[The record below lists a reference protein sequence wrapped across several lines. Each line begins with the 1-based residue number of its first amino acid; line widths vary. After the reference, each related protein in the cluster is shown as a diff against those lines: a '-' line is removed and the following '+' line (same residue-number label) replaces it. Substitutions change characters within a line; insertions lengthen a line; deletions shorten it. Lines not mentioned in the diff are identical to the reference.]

1 MKETS
6 KETDNNI
13 KDSIESS
20 NNEIP
25 INIINLANLKYENKY
40 TPFKLNLNK
49 VKQKNNGLK
58 KYYNFYFYDN
68 TSQNESENK
77 NDKNNSKENENNIE
91 NNEINENKVSNVNTS
106 SINKNDENIN
116 SSHNSNINNHP
127 FINNLVDLMNVV
139 KEDDENE
146 YTESQDNREDYHSQ
160 TLSADTFGITKF
172 TPRNDSCIKILVID
186 IEKTYISINP
196 KYSYQKIEQKNEEN
210 EPLTKPSEG
219 ISNNGKDNENKDLI
233 VFKEDEIKNP
243 NKNTTYIAK
252 ELLGTGASGQVF
264 KVFCPNDN
272 NYYALKIIKN
282 IENLVK
288 KCFGEIKIISYL
300 NQKDPNDQ
308 YHIIRLY
315 DYFFFCG
322 HLCLVIE
329 LLQKNIFQLLEMNH
343 LEGISLHSIRFI
355 LKQLLQSVDFIHS
368 MKVVHTDLKPENILL
383 SVLKEGQNE
392 NSNVSI
398 LNNQNSQLDSNNN
411 SKISNISLINRRVI
425 VKIGDF
431 GFACPLMRIDNE
443 LYIQSRFY
451 RAPEAILHLKQK
463 TEKVDVW
470 SLGCILGELYL
481 GIPIM
486 PGNSSYDQ
494 LYKINTLIGEI
505 PQDMIEK
512 SFKRDVYFKKDNY
525 TFNYTIKN
533 PEEFYK
539 EYPNVAKKEYEIPRN
554 MKSIDDLINFKKDTI
569 KSKNSLHKSM
579 HDSSFSANSSNTKM
593 DLVALIHLMKG
604 MLQIDPRKRW
614 SCKQCLKHPFLT
626 KEKIDKFISFER
638 NEISQLTSNSF
649 SNKSNFQNNNCHSMI
664 MNNSFNKFQANK
676 GANINRNNTFYGRNF
691 NSNNRNNFSFGNF
704 INNNN
709 NYMQNP
715 YPYIFPNNANLNN
728 NIYQNNFNNNIQGNN
743 NYQNQ
748 RLNSS
753 FSYNNN
759 RINMMYYNNPSLF
772 NFDPNRNVQNFYPY
786 QNNNNFIQNNFR
798 YNNQYFN
805 NRNMPYNYNPYP
817 NIRHNNTFMENSYEK
832 LNISSNSNLSK
843 NSKSKKKLGG
853 NNQQFYKNKMNKNPK
868 EFLFNKENIIVG
880 NLEDNKQDIKIKD
893 NINTQ
898 SSNDENNNE
907 NKDINPEIDK
917 NGDMEDKKS
926 EE

>member
-40 TPFKLNLNK
+40 KPFKLNLNK

-58 KYYNFYFYDN
+58 KYYSFYFYDN
-68 TSQNESENK
+68 TSENESENK
-77 NDKNNSKENENNIE
+77 NDKNNSRENENNIE
-91 NNEINENKVSNVNTS
+91 NNEINEKKVSNVNTS

-116 SSHNSNINNHP
+116 NSHNSNINNHP

-146 YTESQDNREDYHSQ
+146 YSESQDNREDYHSQ

-172 TPRNDSCIKILVID
+172 TPRTDSCIKILVID
-186 IEKTYISINP
+186 IENTYISINP
-196 KYSYQKIEQKNEEN
+196 KYSYGKMEQKNDEN

-233 VFKEDEIKNP
+233 VFKEDEIKNQKT
-243 NKNTTYIAK
+243 NITYIAK

-282 IENLVK
+282 NKNLLK
-288 KCFGEIKIISYL
+288 KCHREIKLISHL
-300 NQKDPNDQ
+300 NQLDPNDQ
-308 YHIIRLY
+308 YHIIRLF
-315 DYFFFCG
+315 DAFPFWG

-329 LLQKNIFQLLEMNH
+329 LLQKNMFQLLEMNH
-343 LEGISLHSIRFI
+343 LQGISLNSIRFI

-368 MKVVHTDLKPENILL
+368 KKVVHTDLKPENILL
-383 SVLKEGQNE
+383 SVLKNSQNE
-392 NSNVSI
+392 NSNASI

-411 SKISNISLINRRVI
+411 SKISNISLINRRVT

-431 GFACPLMRIDNE
+431 GFACYLKDIDND
-443 LYIQSRFY
+443 LYIQSRYY
-451 RAPEAILHLKQK
+451 RAPEALLHLKQK
-463 TEKVDVW
+463 TEKIDVW
-470 SLGCILGELYL
+470 SLGCILGELYI
-481 GIPIM
+481 GVPIL
-486 PGNSSYDQ
+486 PGNSDYDQ
-494 LYKINTLIGEI
+494 LYKIYTLVGEI

-512 SFKRDVYFKKDNY
+512 SFKRDVYFKKDNL
-525 TFNYTIKN
+525 TFNYRIKT
-533 PEEFYK
+533 PEEFYTD
-539 EYPNVAKKEYEIPRN
+539 YPNAVKKEYEIPKN
-554 MKSIDDLINFKKDTI
+554 MKSIDDLINFKKDAI

-626 KEKIDKFISFER
+626 KEKLDKFISFER

-649 SNKSNFQNNNCHSMI
+649 SNKSNIQNNNCHSMK
-664 MNNSFNKFQANK
+664 MNNSFNKFQANI
-676 GANINRNNTFYGRNF
+676 GVNINRNNTFFVGNL
-691 NSNNRNNFSFGNF
+691 NSNNRNNLSFGNF
-704 INNNN
+704 NNNN
-709 NYMQNP
+709 YNYMQNP
-715 YPYIFPNNANLNN
+715 YPYIFPNNAYLNN
-728 NIYQNNFNNNIQGNN
+728 NIYQNNYNNNIQGNN
-743 NYQNQ
+743 NFQNQ

-759 RINMMYYNNPSLF
+759 FINMMYNNNLYPF
-772 NFDPNRNVQNFYPY
+772 NFDANRRNFQNVYPY
-786 QNNNNFIQNNFR
+786 QNNNIMQNNLG
-798 YNNQYFN
+798 YNYQYIN
-805 NRNMPYNYNPYP
+805 NRNIPHNYNPYP
-817 NIRHNNTFMENSYEK
+817 NIRHNNTFMGNSYEK
-832 LNISSNSNLSK
+832 LNISSNSNISK
-843 NSKSKKKLGG
+843 NSKSNKKLGG

-868 EFLFNKENIIVG
+868 EFLFNKENIILG
-880 NLEDNKQDIKIKD
+880 NLDDNKQDIKIND
-893 NINTQ
+893 NINNQ
-898 SSNDENNNE
+898 SSNDEKNNE
-907 NKDINPEIDK
+907 NKDINLK
-917 NGDMEDKKS
+917 
-926 EE
+926 